1 MEVLMRLALRNVL
14 AIAMLLCAAAL
25 VAQSTTGTLVGTV
38 TSDGKPL
45 PGVTVTVTS
54 PALQGSRTTVTGDA
68 GGYHFP
74 ALPPGDYT
82 VTFDLE
88 GMHRIEKSAVVG
100 LSQTAR
106 SDAEMTLTSLAEEIT
121 VTASA
126 PPEVETTE
134 IAASFNVETIN
145 QLPTG
150 RTIDDIVA
158 LAPGV
163 TEAGPNDQITIS
175 GSMSFESLFLVNGVV
190 VNENVRGQPNPLYI
204 EDAIQETTVLTGGVS
219 AEFGRFTGGVVST
232 VTKSGGNELSGSL
245 RDSLTNSDW
254 TEKSDFAAQLDPI
267 DKTNSVYEG
276 TLGGRIL
283 RDRLWFFAAARSEDR
298 ETGAQTFDTNI
309 PYDTTGNDR
318 RIEAKLTGRITDQH
332 TLVASYIDSDLE
344 RRNFVTSGRVVDLRS
359 LSFRDDLRELRSLHY
374 QGIFTDRFLVEGQ
387 YSKMKHEFALGANT
401 RDLIEGTL
409 LLDANTGQRMWS
421 PTFCGRPCG
430 AKERNN
436 ESWLGKASYLLS
448 TRATGNHSLVGGFEE
463 FHQKRNENNFQ
474 SGSDLRIHGNFIYF
488 GQDVFFGVDPDSS
501 EIEWDPV
508 PALSHTSDFA
518 TRSWFLNDK
527 WQLNGRWSFNVGVR
541 YDDSF
546 GTDQAGN
553 KTVDD
558 SAFSPR
564 LAARYDLRGDG
575 KHNFSATYGRYVS
588 KVDQGPADNTATAG
602 RYASY
607 YWNYD
612 SAAINPI
619 GTPRGQLL
627 PVSEVIRQVF
637 NWFNSVGGTSNR
649 DPNLLTS
656 AHIPGVT
663 LRFEEPLAA
672 PFMDEYTLGYGVTFA
687 DRGYLRADYI
697 DRTWGDFY
705 VVRRNLLTGKATD
718 PDGDQFDQGVIE
730 NSSDNLSR
738 GYRAI
743 QLQGRYRPLKRISI
757 GGNYTWSRLRGNV
770 EGETASSAT
779 SLDNDPF
786 INRPEYQDFE
796 QNNPVGYLGPDM
808 RHRGN
813 IWAQYDLPT
822 RAGDFNLTLL
832 ERYHS
837 ALAYSAIGSIDVRRG
852 TSTGPANGVVNPGYV
867 TPPSSVTYYFSDRGG
882 FRLDNIT
889 STDLGVNWY
898 APPLRGVRFFV
909 EGDILNLFN
918 AQGLEDPD
926 FIDKTV
932 LTRRQTTCI
941 QTGTS
946 ERCLPFNPL
955 AGEVPREGVNWQKGA
970 RFGQATAAEAYQ
982 LPRTY
987 RLSLGLKF

>member
-1 MEVLMRLALRNVL
+1 MRLALRNVL
-14 AIAMLLCAAAL
+14 AIALLLCTATL

-38 TSDGKPL
+38 QSDGEPL

-54 PALQGSRTTVTGDA
+54 PALQGSRTAVTGDA
-68 GGYHFP
+68 GGYQFP
-74 ALPPGDYT
+74 ALPPGAYT

-88 GMHRIEKSAVVG
+88 GMRRIEKSAVVS

-106 SDAEMTLTSLAEEIT
+106 ADAEMSLTSVADEIT
-121 VTASA
+121 VTGSTPTA
-126 PPEVETTE
+126 VETTE
-134 IAASFNVETIN
+134 IAASFDVETIN

-204 EDAIQETTVLTGGVS
+204 EDAVQETTVLTGGIS
-219 AEFGRFTGGVVST
+219 AEFGRFSGGVVST
-232 VTKSGGNELSGSL
+232 VTKSGGNEFSGSL
-245 RDSLTNSDW
+245 RDSFTNDDW

-267 DKTNSVYEG
+267 DDVNNVYEG
-276 TLGGRIL
+276 TLGGRIV
-283 RDRLWFFAAARSEDR
+283 RDRLWFFAAMRSEDR
-298 ETGAQTFDTNI
+298 ETGAQTFDTAI
-309 PYDTTGNDR
+309 PYDSTREDR
-318 RIEAKLTGRITDQH
+318 RVEGKLTWRATDQH
-332 TLVASYIDSDLE
+332 SLVGSYIDSDLE
-344 RRNFVTSGRVVDLRS
+344 QRNVVTSGRVVDLRS

-374 QGIFTDRFLVEGQ
+374 SGIFTDRFLLEGQ
-387 YSKMKHEFALGANT
+387 YSEMEHAFALGANS
-401 RDLIEGTL
+401 RDLIQGTL
-409 LLDANTGQRMWS
+409 LLDATTGQRMWS

-430 AKERNN
+430 FKDRNN
-436 ESWLGKASYLLS
+436 ESWLGKGSYFLS
-448 TRATGNHSLVGGFEE
+448 TEATGNHSLVGGFEE

-474 SGSDLRIHGNFIYF
+474 SGSDFRIHGNFLYF

-508 PALSHTSDFA
+508 PALSSTSDFA
-518 TRSWFLNDK
+518 TRSWFLNDR
-527 WQLNGRWSFNVGVR
+527 WELNEHWSFNVGVR
-541 YDDSF
+541 YDEAF

-607 YWNYD
+607 YWDYRGP
-612 SAAINPI
+612 AINPV
-619 GTPRGQLL
+619 GTPRDQLL
-627 PVSEVIRQVF
+627 PIEEVIRQVF
-637 NWFNSVGGTSNR
+637 NWFNSVGGTANR

-663 LRFEEPLAA
+663 LRFDGPLAA
-672 PFMDEYTLGYGVTFA
+672 PFMDEYTLGYGLTFG
-687 DRGYLRADYI
+687 DRGGYLRADYI
-697 DRTWGDFY
+697 DRNWGDFY
-705 VVRRNLLTGKATD
+705 VVRRNLQTGTATD
-718 PDGDQFDQGVIE
+718 PNGDQFDQGVIE
-730 NSSDNLSR
+730 NGDENLSR
-738 GYRAI
+738 KYRAV
-743 QLQGRYRPLKRISI
+743 QLQGRYRPRERLSV
-757 GGNYTWSRLRGNV
+757 GGNYTWARLRGNV

-779 SLDNDPF
+779 SLDNDPT

-796 QNNPVGYLGPDM
+796 QINPVGYLGPDM
-808 RHRGN
+808 RHRATL
-813 IWAQYDLPT
+813 WLQYDLPT
-822 RAGDFNLTLL
+822 WVGDFNFTLL
-832 ERYHS
+832 QRYHS
-837 ALAYSAIGSIDVRRG
+837 ALPYSAIGTIDVRRG

-867 TPPSSVTYYFSDRGG
+867 TTPSSLTYYFSDRGA
-882 FRLDNIT
+882 FRLDDIT

-898 APPLRGVRFFV
+898 APPLRGVSLFI
-909 EGDILNLFN
+909 EADILNLFN
-918 AQGLEDPD
+918 EQGLQDPD

-932 LTRRQTTCI
+932 LTRRQTTCL
-941 QTGTS
+941 QTGTN
-946 ERCLPFNPL
+946 ERCLPFNPM
-955 AGEVPREGVNWQKGA
+955 AGEAPQEGVHWQKGPN
-970 RFGQATAAEAYQ
+970 FGRPTSAFAYQ

-987 RLSLGLKF
+987 RLSLGLRF

>member
-1 MEVLMRLALRNVL
+1 MRLALRNVL
-14 AIAMLLCAAAL
+14 AVALLFYAAAL

-82 VTFDLE
+82 VAFALE
-88 GMHRIEKSAVVG
+88 GMQRIERNTVVG

-106 SDAEMTLTSLAEEIT
+106 ADAEMALTSVAEEIT

-126 PPEVETTE
+126 PPAVETTE
-134 IAASFNVETIN
+134 IAASFDAATVN

-158 LAPGV
+158 LSPGV
-163 TEAGPNDQITIS
+163 TEAGPNDQLTIS

-190 VNENVRGQPNPLYI
+190 VNENVRGQPNPLYV
-204 EDAIQETTVLTGGVS
+204 EDAVQETTVLTGGVS

-232 VTKSGGNELSGSL
+232 VTKSGGNEFSGSL
-245 RDSLTNSDW
+245 RDSLTNDDW
-254 TEKSDFAAQLDPI
+254 TEKSDFTAQLDPL
-267 DKTNSVYEG
+267 DATNSAYEG

-298 ETGAQTFDTNI
+298 ETGAQTFDTNV
-309 PYDTTGNDR
+309 PYDTTRDDR
-318 RIEAKLTGRITDQH
+318 RIEGKLTGRITDQH
-332 TLVASYIDSDLE
+332 SLVASYIDSDLE
-344 RRNFVTSGRVVDLRS
+344 RQNFVTSGRIVDLRS
-359 LSFRDDLRELRSLHY
+359 LSFRDDLRELRSLQY
-374 QGIFTDRFLVEGQ
+374 QGIFTDRLLLEGQ
-387 YSKMKHEFALGANT
+387 YSEMEHEFAFGANT

-409 LLDANTGQRMWS
+409 LLDANTGQRGWS

-430 AKERNN
+430 TKERNN
-436 ESWLGKASYLLS
+436 ESWLGKASYFLS
-448 TRATGNHSLVGGFEE
+448 TRAAGNHSLVGGFEE
-463 FHQKRNENNFQ
+463 FHQTRNENNFQ

-501 EIEWDPV
+501 QIEWDPV
-508 PALSHTSDFA
+508 PALSRTSDFA

-527 WQLNGRWSFNVGVR
+527 WELNEHWSFNVGAR

-607 YWNYD
+607 YWDYRGP
-612 SAAINPI
+612 AINPS
-619 GTPRGQLL
+619 GTPRDQLL
-627 PVSEVIRQVF
+627 STPEVIRRVF
-637 NWFNSVGGTSNR
+637 DWFDSIGATANR
-649 DPNLLTS
+649 DPNFLSS
-656 AHIPGVT
+656 AHVPGVT
-663 LRFEEPLAA
+663 LRFEGPLAA
-672 PFMDEYTLGYGVTFA
+672 PFMDEYTLGYGVTLGGG
-687 DRGYLRADYI
+687 GYVRADYI

-705 VVRRNLLTGKATD
+705 VVRRNLGTGKATD

-730 NSSDNLSR
+730 NGDDNLSR
-738 GYRAI
+738 DYRAI
-743 QLQGRYRPLKRISI
+743 QLQGRYRPLKRLSL
-757 GGNYTWSRLRGNV
+757 GGNYTWSKLRGNV
-770 EGETASSAT
+770 EGETASAAT

-786 INRPEYQDFE
+786 INQPEYRDFA
-796 QNNPVGYLGPDM
+796 QTNPAGDLSPDM
-808 RHRGN
+808 RHRAN
-813 IWAQYDLPT
+813 IWLQYDLPT
-822 RAGDFNLTLL
+822 GAGDFNFTLL

-837 ALAYSAIGSIDVRRG
+837 ALSYSAVGTIDVRSG

-867 TPPSSVTYYFSDRGG
+867 TAPSSVTYYFSDRGG
-882 FRLDNIT
+882 LRLDGIT
-889 STDLGVNWY
+889 STDLGVNWS

-909 EGDILNLFN
+909 EGDILNLFGE
-918 AQGLEDPD
+918 QGLEDPD

-932 LTRRQTTCI
+932 LTRRQTACL
-941 QTGTS
+941 QTGTN
-946 ERCLPFNPL
+946 ERCRPFNPL
-955 AGEVPREGVNWQKGA
+955 AGEVPQEGVHWQKGP

-987 RLSLGLKF
+987 RLSLGLRF

>member
-1 MEVLMRLALRNVL
+1 MRLTLRNVL
-14 AIAMLLCAAAL
+14 GIVMLLCAATLA
-25 VAQSTTGTLVGTV
+25 AQSTTGTLVGTV
-38 TSDGKPL
+38 TSDGQPL

-54 PALQGSRTTVTGDA
+54 PALQGSRTAVTGDG

-82 VTFDLE
+82 VAFDLE
-88 GMHRIEKSAVVG
+88 GMQRIEKSAVVG

-106 SDAEMTLTSLAEEIT
+106 ADAEMTLSSMAEEIT
-121 VTASA
+121 VTAST
-126 PPEVETTE
+126 PPAVETTE
-134 IAASFNVETIN
+134 IAASFSVETVN

-158 LAPGV
+158 LSPGV

-204 EDAIQETTVLTGGVS
+204 EDAVQETTVLTGGVS

-232 VTKSGGNELSGSL
+232 ITKSGGNEFSGSL
-245 RDSLTNSDW
+245 RDSLINDDW
-254 TEKSDFAAQLDPI
+254 TEKSDFAAQVDPI
-267 DKTNSVYEG
+267 DDINSVYEG
-276 TLGGRIL
+276 TLGGRII
-283 RDRLWFFAAARSEDR
+283 RDRLWFFAAARTEER
-298 ETGAQTFDTNI
+298 ETGAQTTDTNI
-309 PYDTTGNDR
+309 PYDTTRNDR
-318 RIEAKLTGRITDQH
+318 RIEGKLTGQITDQH
-332 TLVASYIDSDLE
+332 SLVASYIDSDLE

-359 LSFRDDLRELRSLHY
+359 LSFRDDLRELRSLRY
-374 QGIFTDRFLVEGQ
+374 NGIFTDRLLVEGQ
-387 YSKMKHEFALGANT
+387 YSEMEHAFALGANT

-409 LLDANTGQRMWS
+409 LLDANTGRRMWS

-430 AKERNN
+430 FKERNN
-436 ESWLGKASYLLS
+436 ESWLGKASYFLS
-448 TRATGNHSLVGGFEE
+448 TQATGNHSLVGGFEE

-474 SGSDLRIHGNFIYF
+474 SGSDLRIHGNFFYF
-488 GQDVFFGVDPDSS
+488 GQEVFFGVDPESS

-508 PALSHTSDFA
+508 PALSETSDFA

-527 WQLNGRWSFNVGVR
+527 WELNDRWSFNVGVR
-541 YDDSF
+541 YDESF

-558 SAFSPR
+558 SAYSPR

-575 KHNFSATYGRYVS
+575 RHNFSATYGRYVS

-607 YWNYD
+607 YWDYRGP
-612 SAAINPI
+612 AINPV
-619 GTPRGQLL
+619 GTPRDQLL
-627 PVSEVIRQVF
+627 PIPEVIRRVF
-637 NWFNSVGGTSNR
+637 QWFDSVGGTSNR
-649 DPNLLTS
+649 DPNLLNS

-663 LRFEEPLAA
+663 LRFDGPLAA
-672 PFMDEYTLGYGVTFA
+672 PYMDEYTLGYGMTLGA
-687 DRGYLRADYI
+687 GGYVRADYI

-705 VVRRNLLTGKATD
+705 VVRRNLQTGRATD
-718 PDGDQFDQGVIE
+718 PNGDQFDQGVIE

-738 GYRAI
+738 EYQAI
-743 QLQGRYRPLKRISI
+743 QLQGRYRPLRRLTI
-757 GGNYTWSRLRGNV
+757 GGNYTWSKLRGNV
-770 EGETASSAT
+770 EGETPSFAT
-779 SLDNDPF
+779 SVDNDPF
-786 INRPEYQDFE
+786 INRPEYQNFE
-796 QNNPVGYLGPDM
+796 RNNPVGYLGPDM
-808 RHRGN
+808 RHRAN
-813 IWAQYDLPT
+813 LWVQYDLPT
-822 RAGDFNLTLL
+822 RAGDFNFTLL

-837 ALAYSAIGSIDVRRG
+837 ALPYSAIGSIDVRAG

-867 TPPSSVTYYFSDRGG
+867 TAPSSVTYYFSDRGA
-882 FRLDNIT
+882 FRLDDIT

-898 APPLRGVRFFV
+898 SPPLRGLRFFI

-918 AQGLEDPD
+918 QQGLQDPD

-932 LTRRQTTCI
+932 LTRRQTTCL
-941 QTGTS
+941 QTGTNQ
-946 ERCLPFNPL
+946 RCLPFNPL
-955 AGEVPREGVNWQKGA
+955 AGEAPQEGVHWQKGP
-970 RFGQATAAEAYQ
+970 RFGQPTAAEAYQ

-987 RLSLGLKF
+987 RLSIGLRF

>member
-1 MEVLMRLALRNVL
+1 MSFE
-14 AIAMLLCAAAL
+14 
-25 VAQSTTGTLVGTV
+25 
-38 TSDGKPL
+38 
-45 PGVTVTVTS
+45 
-54 PALQGSRTTVTGDA
+54 
-68 GGYHFP
+68 
-74 ALPPGDYT
+74 
-82 VTFDLE
+82 LE
-88 GMHRIEKSAVVG
+88 GMQRVDKTAVVN
-100 LSQTAR
+100 LSQTTRA
-106 SDAEMTLTSLAEEIT
+106 DVEMTVPTLAEEIT

-126 PPEVETTE
+126 APAVETTE
-134 IAASFNVETIN
+134 VATSFTAQTVN

-204 EDAIQETTVLTGGVS
+204 EDAVQETTVLTGGIS

-232 VTKSGGNELSGSL
+232 LTKSGGNEFSGSF
-245 RDSLTNSDW
+245 RDSLTNDDW
-254 TEKSDFAAQLDPI
+254 TEKSDFAGQLDPI
-267 DKTNSVYEG
+267 NETNSVYEA

-283 RDRLWFFAAARSEDR
+283 RDRLWFFAAGRSEER
-298 ETGAQTFDTNI
+298 ETGAQTFDTRI
-309 PYDTTGNDR
+309 PYDTTRDDR
-318 RIEAKLTGRITDQH
+318 RIEGKLTGQVTNQH
-332 TLVASYIDSDLE
+332 SLVASYIDSDLE
-344 RRNFVTSGRVVDLRS
+344 RQNFVTSGRVVDLRS

-374 QGIFTDRFLVEGQ
+374 NGIFTDRLLLEGQ
-387 YSKMKHEFALGANT
+387 YSEMEHAFALGANT

-409 LLDANTGQRMWS
+409 LLDANTGQRGWS

-430 AKERNN
+430 SKERNN
-436 ESWLGKASYLLS
+436 ESWLGKASYFLS

-474 SGSDLRIHGNFIYF
+474 SGSDLRIHGNFFYF

-508 PALSHTSDFA
+508 PALSRTSDFA
-518 TRSWFLNDK
+518 TRSWFLNDE
-527 WQLNGRWSFNVGVR
+527 WDLNNHWSFNVGVR
-541 YDDSF
+541 YDESF

-607 YWNYD
+607 YWDYKGPT
-612 SAAINPI
+612 INPS
-619 GTPRGQLL
+619 GTPRDQLL
-627 PVSEVIRQVF
+627 PTQEVIRQVF
-637 NWFNSVGGTSNR
+637 NWFNSVGGTANR

-663 LRFEEPLAA
+663 LRFDGPLAA
-672 PFMDEYTLGYGVTFA
+672 PFMDEYTLGYALAFGGGGFV
-687 DRGYLRADYI
+687 RADYI
-697 DRTWGDFY
+697 DRNWGDFY
-705 VVRRNLLTGKATD
+705 VVRRSLLTGRATD
-718 PDGDQFDQGVIE
+718 PNGDQFDQGVIE
-730 NSSDNLSR
+730 NGDANLSR
-738 GYRAI
+738 DYQAV
-743 QLQGRYRPLKRISI
+743 QLQGRYRPLKRWSI
-757 GGNYTWSRLRGNV
+757 GGNYTWSKLRGNV
-770 EGETASSAT
+770 EGETPSFAT

-786 INRPEYQDFE
+786 INQPEYRDFE
-796 QNNPVGYLGPDM
+796 QNNPVGDLGPDM
-808 RHRGN
+808 RHRAN
-813 IWAQYDLPT
+813 VWVQYDLPT
-822 RAGDFNLTLL
+822 RVGDLNLTLL

-837 ALAYSAIGSIDVRRG
+837 ALAYSASSLIDVRRG

-867 TPPSSVTYYFSDRGG
+867 TAPSSVTYFFSDRGA
-882 FRLDNIT
+882 FSLDDIT
-889 STDLGVNWY
+889 STDLGVNWFL
-898 APPLRGVRFFV
+898 PPVRGVRFFL

-918 AQGLEDPD
+918 EQGVEDPD
-926 FIDKTV
+926 FVDKTV
-932 LTRRQTTCI
+932 LTRRQTTCL
-941 QTGTS
+941 QTGTNQ
-946 ERCLPFNPL
+946 RCLAFNPL
-955 AGEVPREGVNWQKGA
+955 AGEAPQEGVHWQKGPN
-970 RFGQATAAEAYQ
+970 FGRATAAEAYQ

-987 RLSLGLKF
+987 RLSVGLRF

>member
-1 MEVLMRLALRNVL
+1 MHLVFRSVLL
-14 AIAMLLCAAAL
+14 IAMALCAAAL
-25 VAQSTTGTLVGTV
+25 AAQSTTGTLVGTV
-38 TSDGKPL
+38 RSDGQPL

-54 PALQGSRTTVTGDA
+54 PALQGSRTAVTGEA

-82 VTFDLE
+82 VSFDLE
-88 GMHRIEKSAVVG
+88 GMQRVEKSAVVG
-100 LSQTAR
+100 LSQTSRA
-106 SDAEMTLTSLAEEIT
+106 DAEMTLTSLAQEIT
-121 VTASA
+121 VTASV
-126 PPEVETTE
+126 PPAVETTE
-134 IAASFNVETIN
+134 IATSFDAETIN

-158 LAPGV
+158 LSPGV
-163 TEAGPNDQITIS
+163 TEAGPSDQLTIS
-175 GSMSFESLFLVNGVV
+175 GSMSFENLFLVNGVV

-219 AEFGRFTGGVVST
+219 AEFGRFTGGVIST
-232 VTKSGGNELSGSL
+232 LTKSGGNEFSGSL
-245 RDSLTNSDW
+245 RGSLTNDDW
-254 TEKSDFAAQLDPI
+254 TEKSDYSQQVDPI
-267 DKTNSVYEG
+267 DATNSVYEG
-276 TLGGRIL
+276 TLGGRII

-309 PYDTTGNDR
+309 PFDTTRDDQ
-318 RIEAKLTGRITDQH
+318 RIEGKLTWRITDQH
-332 TLVASYIDSDLE
+332 SLVGSYIDSDLE
-344 RRNFVTSGRVVDLRS
+344 RRDFVTNGRVVDLRS
-359 LSFRDDLRELRSLHY
+359 LSFRDDLRELRSLQYH
-374 QGIFTDRFLVEGQ
+374 GIFTDRFLVEGQ
-387 YSKMKHEFALGANT
+387 YSEMEHAFALGANT

-409 LLDANTGQRMWS
+409 LLDENTGQRGWS

-430 AKERNN
+430 FKERNN
-436 ESWLGKASYLLS
+436 ESWLAKASYFLS

-474 SGSDLRIHGNFIYF
+474 SGSDFRIHGNFIYF
-488 GQDVFFGVDPDSS
+488 GQEVFFGVDPDSS

-508 PALSHTSDFA
+508 PALSKTSDFA

-527 WQLNGRWSFNVGVR
+527 WELNDHWSFNVGAR
-541 YDDSF
+541 YDESF

-558 SAFSPR
+558 SAYSPR

-607 YWNYD
+607 YWDYKGPV
-612 SAAINPI
+612 INPI
-619 GTPRGQLL
+619 GTPRDQLL
-627 PVSEVIRQVF
+627 STPEVIRRVF
-637 NWFNSVGGTSNR
+637 DWFNSQPVGGTSNR
-649 DPNLLTS
+649 DFLNS

-663 LRFEEPLAA
+663 LRFDGPLQA
-672 PFMDEYTLGYGVTFA
+672 PFMDEYTVGYGVTF
-687 DRGYLRADYI
+687 RGGGYLRADYI

-705 VVRRNLLTGKATD
+705 VVRRNLQTGRATD
-718 PDGDQFDQGVIE
+718 PDGDPFDQGVIE
-730 NSSDNLSR
+730 NSDDDLSR
-738 GYRAI
+738 DYHAI
-743 QLQGRYRPLKRISI
+743 QLQGRYRPLERLTI
-757 GGNYTWSRLRGNV
+757 GGNYTWSKLRGNV
-770 EGETASSAT
+770 EGETTNAT
-779 SLDNDPF
+779 SLDNNPF
-786 INRPEYQDFE
+786 INQPEYRDFS
-796 QNNPVGYLGPDM
+796 QTNPFGYLGPDM
-808 RHRGN
+808 RHRAN
-813 IWAQYDLPT
+813 IWVQYDLPT
-822 RAGDFNLTLL
+822 PVGDFNFTLL

-837 ALAYSAIGSIDVRRG
+837 ALSYSAVGTIDVRRATSP

-867 TPPSSVTYYFSDRGG
+867 TAPSSVTYYFSDRGG
-882 FRLDNIT
+882 FRLDDIT

-898 APPLRGVRFFV
+898 APPLRGVRFFI

-918 AQGLEDPD
+918 EQGLEDPD

-932 LTRRQTTCI
+932 VTRRQSVSL
-941 QTGTS
+941 Q
-946 ERCLPFNPL
+946 PFNPL
-955 AGEVPREGVNWQKGA
+955 AGDVPQEGVHWQKGA
-970 RFGQATAAEAYQ
+970 KFGQPTAADAYQ

>member
-1 MEVLMRLALRNVL
+1 MRLAFRNVL
-14 AIAMLLCAAAL
+14 VIAMLLYAATL

-54 PALQGSRTTVTGDA
+54 PVLQGSRTAVTGEA

-74 ALPPGDYT
+74 ALPPGDYS

-88 GMHRIEKSAVVG
+88 GMGKIEKRAVVG

-106 SDAEMTLTSLAEEIT
+106 ADAEMSLTSVAEEIT
-121 VTASA
+121 VTAA
-126 PPEVETTE
+126 PPPEVETTE
-134 IAASFNVETIN
+134 IAASFDVATIN
-145 QLPTG
+145 ELPTG

-204 EDAIQETTVLTGGVS
+204 EDAVQETTVLTGGVS

-232 VTKSGGNELSGSL
+232 VTKSGGNEFSGSL
-245 RDSLTNSDW
+245 RDSLTNADW
-254 TEKSDFAAQLDPI
+254 TERSDFAAQVDPV

-276 TLGGRIL
+276 TLGGRII
-283 RDRLWFFAAARSEDR
+283 RDRLWFFAAARSEER

-309 PYDTTGNDR
+309 PYDTTGDDR
-318 RIEAKLTGRITDQH
+318 RIEAKLTGQIKDRH

-374 QGIFTDRFLVEGQ
+374 NGIFTDRFLVEGQ
-387 YSKMKHEFALGANT
+387 YSEMKHEFALGANT

-409 LLDANTGQRMWS
+409 LLDANTGRRMWS

-430 AKERNN
+430 SKDRNN

-463 FHQKRNENNFQ
+463 FHQERNENNFQ

-508 PALSHTSDFA
+508 PALSRTSDFA

-527 WQLNGRWSFNVGVR
+527 WELSNRWSFNVGVR
-541 YDDSF
+541 YDESF

-607 YWNYD
+607 YWDYKGP
-612 SAAINPI
+612 AINAP
-619 GTPRGQLL
+619 GTPRDQLL
-627 PVSEVIRQVF
+627 PIPEVIRQVF
-637 NWFNSVGGTSNR
+637 NWFNSVGSTANR

-656 AHIPGVT
+656 THIPGVT
-663 LRFEEPLAA
+663 LRFEGPLAA
-672 PFMDEYTLGYGVTFA
+672 PFMDEFTLGYGMTFA
-687 DRGYLRADYI
+687 DRGFLRADFI

-705 VVRRNLLTGKATD
+705 VVRRNLQTGKATD
-718 PDGDQFDQGVIE
+718 PNGDQFDQGVIE
-730 NSSDNLSR
+730 NSDDNLSR
-738 GYRAI
+738 DYRAI
-743 QLQGRYRPLKRISI
+743 QLQGRYRTLKRLSI
-757 GGNYTWSRLRGNV
+757 GGNYTWSTLRGNV
-770 EGETASSAT
+770 EGETPSFAT

-796 QNNPVGYLGPDM
+796 QNNPVGDLGPDM
-808 RHRGN
+808 RHRAN
-813 IWAQYDLPT
+813 LWAQFDLPT
-822 RAGDFNLTLL
+822 AAGDFNFTLL
-832 ERYHS
+832 ERFHS
-837 ALAYSAIGSIDVRRG
+837 ALSYSAIGTIDVRRG
-852 TSTGPANGVVNPGYV
+852 TTTGPANGVANPGYV

-882 FRLDNIT
+882 FRLDDIT
-889 STDLGVNWY
+889 STDLGLNWY

-909 EGDILNLFN
+909 EADILNLFGE
-918 AQGLEDPD
+918 QGLEDPD
-926 FIDKTV
+926 FVDKTV
-932 LTRRQTTCI
+932 LTRRQTTCL
-941 QTGTS
+941 QTGS
-946 ERCLPFNPL
+946 NERCLPFNPL
-955 AGEVPREGVNWQKGA
+955 AGEVPQEGVHWQKGPA
-970 RFGQATAAEAYQ
+970 FGQATAAEAYQ

-987 RLSLGLKF
+987 RLSLGLRF

>member
-1 MEVLMRLALRNVL
+1 VLMRLVFRSVL
-14 AIAMLLCAAAL
+14 LIAISLCAAAL
-25 VAQSTTGTLVGTV
+25 AAQSTTGTLVGTV
-38 TSDGKPL
+38 SSDGQPL

-54 PALQGSRTTVTGDA
+54 PVLQGNRTTTTGDA
-68 GGYHFP
+68 GGYQFS

-88 GMHRIEKSAVVG
+88 GMQRIEKSAIVG

-106 SDAEMTLTSLAEEIT
+106 ADAEMTLTSLAQEIT
-121 VTASA
+121 VTAAA
-126 PPEVETTE
+126 PPAVETTE
-134 IAASFNVETIN
+134 IAASFNSETVN

-163 TEAGPNDQITIS
+163 TEAGPADQITIS

-204 EDAIQETTVLTGGVS
+204 EDAVQETTVLTGGVS

-232 VTKSGGNELSGSL
+232 LTKSGGNEFSGSL
-245 RDSLTNSDW
+245 RGSLTNDDW
-254 TEKSDFAAQLDPI
+254 TKKSDFAAQVDPI

-276 TLGGRIL
+276 TLGGRII

-298 ETGAQTFDTNI
+298 DTGAQTFDTAI
-309 PYDTTGNDR
+309 PYDTTRDDQRFEG
-318 RIEAKLTGRITDQH
+318 KLTWRITDQH
-332 TLVASYIDSDLE
+332 SLVGSYIDSDLE
-344 RRNFVTSGRVVDLRS
+344 RRDFVTNGRIVDLRS
-359 LSFRDDLRELRSLHY
+359 LSFRDDLRELRSLQYH
-374 QGIFTDRFLVEGQ
+374 GIFTDRFLLEGQ
-387 YSKMKHEFALGANT
+387 YSEMKHEFALGANT

-409 LLDANTGQRMWS
+409 LLDANTGQRGWS

-430 AKERNN
+430 SKERNN
-436 ESWLGKASYLLS
+436 ESWLGKASYFLS
-448 TRATGNHSLVGGFEE
+448 TRPTGNHSLVGGFEE

-501 EIEWDPV
+501 EIEFDPV
-508 PALSHTSDFA
+508 PALSRTSDFA

-527 WQLNGRWSFNVGVR
+527 WELNGHWSFNVGVR
-541 YDDSF
+541 YDESF

-564 LAARYDLRGDG
+564 LAARYDLHGDG

-607 YWNYD
+607 YWDYKGPV
-612 SAAINPI
+612 INPI

-627 PVSEVIRQVF
+627 STPEVIRKVF
-637 NWFNSVGGTSNR
+637 DWFNSVGFTSNR

-663 LRFEEPLAA
+663 LRFDGPLQA
-672 PFMDEYTLGYGVTFA
+672 PFMDEYTVGYGMTFGGG
-687 DRGYLRADYI
+687 GYLRADYI

-705 VVRRNLLTGKATD
+705 VVRRNLQTGRATD
-718 PDGDQFDQGVIE
+718 PDGDPFDQGVIE
-730 NSSDNLSR
+730 NGDDNLSR
-738 GYRAI
+738 DYRAI
-743 QLQGRYRPLKRISI
+743 QLQGRHRLLERLSI
-757 GGNYTWSRLRGNV
+757 GGNYTWSKLRGNV
-770 EGETASSAT
+770 EGETQSSAT

-786 INRPEYQDFE
+786 INQPEYRDFA
-796 QNNPVGYLGPDM
+796 QTNPVGDLGPDM
-808 RHRGN
+808 RHRAN
-813 IWAQYDLPT
+813 IWMQYDLPT
-822 RAGDFNLTLL
+822 PAGDFNFTLL
-832 ERYHS
+832 ERFHS
-837 ALAYSAIGSIDVRRG
+837 ALSYSAVGTIDVRRG
-852 TSTGPANGVVNPGYV
+852 TSTGPANGVANPGYV
-867 TPPSSVTYYFSDRGG
+867 TAPSSVTYYFSDRGG
-882 FRLDNIT
+882 FRLDDIT

-898 APPLRGVRFFV
+898 APPLRGVRFFI

-918 AQGLEDPD
+918 EQGLEDPD

-932 LTRRQTTCI
+932 LTRRQS
-941 QTGTS
+941 TS
-946 ERCLPFNPL
+946 LRPFNPL
-955 AGEVPREGVNWQKGA
+955 AGEVPQEGVHWQKGP
-970 RFGQATAAEAYQ
+970 RFGQPTAVDAYQ

>member
-1 MEVLMRLALRNVL
+1 
-14 AIAMLLCAAAL
+14 MLLCAATL
-25 VAQSTTGTLVGTV
+25 VAQATTGILVGTV
-38 TSDGKPL
+38 TSDGQPL

-54 PALQGSRTTVTGDA
+54 PALQGSRTAVTGDA
-68 GGYHFP
+68 GGYNFP

-88 GMHRIEKSAVVG
+88 GMQRIEKSAVVG

-106 SDAEMTLTSLAEEIT
+106 ADAEMALTSMAEEIT
-121 VTASA
+121 VSASA
-126 PPEVETTE
+126 PTAVETTE
-134 IAASFNVETIN
+134 IAASFNAETIN
-145 QLPTG
+145 ELPTG

-158 LAPGV
+158 LSPGV

-204 EDAIQETTVLTGGVS
+204 EDAVQETTILTGGVS

-254 TEKSDFAAQLDPI
+254 TEKSDFASQLDPV
-267 DKTNSVYEG
+267 DKTNSAYEG
-276 TLGGRIL
+276 TLGGRII
-283 RDRLWFFAAARSEDR
+283 RDRLWFFAAARSEER
-298 ETGAQTFDTNI
+298 ETGGQTFDTII
-309 PYDTTGNDR
+309 PYDTTRDDR
-318 RIEAKLTGRITDQH
+318 RIEGKLTGRITDQH

-374 QGIFTDRFLVEGQ
+374 SGIFTDRFLVEGQ
-387 YSKMKHEFALGANT
+387 YSEMKHEFALGANT

-409 LLDANTGQRMWS
+409 LLDATTGQRMWS

-436 ESWLGKASYLLS
+436 ESWLGKGSYYLS

-488 GQDVFFGVDPDSS
+488 GQDVYFGVDPESS

-508 PALSHTSDFA
+508 PALSRTSDFA

-527 WQLNGRWSFNVGVR
+527 WELNNHWSFNVGVR
-541 YDDSF
+541 YDESF
-546 GTDQAGN
+546 GTDQAGH

-607 YWNYD
+607 YWDYRGPV
-612 SAAINPI
+612 INPI
-619 GTPRGQLL
+619 GTPRDQLL
-627 PVSEVIRQVF
+627 STPEVIRQVF

-649 DPNLLTS
+649 DPNILNS
-656 AHIPGVT
+656 ASVPGVT
-663 LRFEEPLAA
+663 LRFDEPLAA
-672 PFMDEYTLGYGVTFA
+672 PFMDEYTLGYGMTFG

-705 VVRRNLLTGKATD
+705 VVRRNLQTGKATD
-718 PDGDQFDQGVIE
+718 PNGDQFDQGVIG
-730 NSSDNLSR
+730 NSDENLSR
-738 GYRAI
+738 DYRGI
-743 QLQGRYRPLKRISI
+743 QLQGRYRPLKRLSI
-757 GGNYTWSRLRGNV
+757 GGNYTWSKLRGNV
-770 EGETASSAT
+770 EGETPSFAT

-796 QNNPVGYLGPDM
+796 QNNPVGSLGADM
-808 RHRGN
+808 RHRAN
-813 IWAQYDLPT
+813 VWVQYDLPT
-822 RAGDFNLTLL
+822 GTGHFNFSLL

-837 ALAYSAIGSIDVRRG
+837 ALAYSAISPIDVRSG

-867 TPPSSVTYYFSDRGG
+867 TAPSSVTYYFSDRGG
-882 FRLDNIT
+882 FRLDDII

-898 APPLRGVRFFV
+898 APPLRGVSFFV

-932 LTRRQTTCI
+932 LTRRQSTCL
-941 QTGTS
+941 QTGTN

-955 AGEVPREGVNWQKGA
+955 AGAVPQEGVHWQKGP
-970 RFGQATAAEAYQ
+970 RFGQPISADAYQ

>member
-1 MEVLMRLALRNVL
+1 MRLDLRNVL
-14 AIAMLLCAAAL
+14 VIAMLLCAATL

-54 PALQGSRTTVTGDA
+54 PALQGSRTTVTGDT

-82 VTFDLE
+82 VAFALA
-88 GMHRIEKSAVVG
+88 GMQRIEKSAVVG

-106 SDAEMTLTSLAEEIT
+106 ADAQMALTGVAEEIT
-121 VTASA
+121 VTAS
-126 PPEVETTE
+126 PPAAVETTE
-134 IAASFNVETIN
+134 ISTSFNAETVN

-163 TEAGPNDQITIS
+163 TEAGPNDQLTIS

-204 EDAIQETTVLTGGVS
+204 EDAVQETTVLTGGVS
-219 AEFGRFTGGVVST
+219 AEFGRFTGGVVNT
-232 VTKSGGNELSGSL
+232 VTKSGGNEFSGSL
-245 RDSLTNSDW
+245 RDSLTNDDW
-254 TEKSDFAAQLDPI
+254 TEKSGFAAQLDPI
-267 DKTNSVYEG
+267 DGINNVYEG
-276 TLGGRIL
+276 TLGGRII
-283 RDRLWFFAAARSEDR
+283 RDRLWFFVAARSEER
-298 ETGAQTFDTNI
+298 ETGAQTFDTAI
-309 PYDTTGNDR
+309 PYDTTRDDQRLEG
-318 RIEAKLTGRITDQH
+318 KLTWRITDQH
-332 TLVASYIDSDLE
+332 TLAGSYIDSDLE

-359 LSFRDDLRELRSLHY
+359 LSFRDDLRELRALQYH
-374 QGIFTDRFLVEGQ
+374 GIFTDRFLLEGQ
-387 YSKMKHEFALGANT
+387 YSEMQHEFALGANT

-430 AKERNN
+430 SKERNN
-436 ESWLGKASYLLS
+436 ESWLGKGSYFLS
-448 TRATGNHSLVGGFEE
+448 TRPAGNHSLVGGFED
-463 FHQKRNENNFQ
+463 FHQKRNENNYQ
-474 SGSDLRIHGNFIYF
+474 SGSDLRIHGNFIYV

-508 PALSHTSDFA
+508 PALSKTSDFA
-518 TRSWFLNDK
+518 TRSGFLNDK
-527 WQLNGRWSFNVGVR
+527 WELNNHWSFNVGVR
-541 YDDSF
+541 YDKAF

-607 YWNYD
+607 YWDYRGP
-612 SAAINPI
+612 AINPL
-619 GTPRGQLL
+619 GTPRDQLL
-627 PVSEVIRQVF
+627 PVAEVIRRVF

-656 AHIPGVT
+656 THIPGVT
-663 LRFEEPLAA
+663 LRFDGPLAA
-672 PFMDEYTLGYGVTFA
+672 PFMDEYTLGYSMTLA

-697 DRTWGDFY
+697 NRTWGDFY
-705 VVRRNLLTGKATD
+705 VLRRNLQTGRATD
-718 PDGDQFDQGVIE
+718 PNGDQFDQGVIE
-730 NSSDNLSR
+730 NGDDNLSR
-738 GYRAI
+738 DYHAL
-743 QLQGRYRPLKRISI
+743 QLQGSYRARERLSI
-757 GGNYTWSRLRGNV
+757 GGNYTWSKLRGNV
-770 EGETASSAT
+770 EGETPSSAT
-779 SLDNDPF
+779 SLDNDPL
-786 INRPEYQDFE
+786 INQPEYRGFAE
-796 QNNPVGYLGPDM
+796 TNPVGYLGPDM

-813 IWAQYDLPT
+813 LWAQYDLPT
-822 RAGDFNLTLL
+822 RAGDFNFTLL

-837 ALAYSAIGSIDVRRG
+837 ALSYSAAGTIDVRRG
-852 TSTGPANGVVNPGYV
+852 GSTGPANGVVNPGYV
-867 TPPSSVTYYFSDRGG
+867 TAPSSVPYYFSDRGG
-882 FRLDNIT
+882 FRLDDIT

-898 APPLRGVRFFV
+898 APPLRGVRFFI

-918 AQGLEDPD
+918 QQGLEDPD

-932 LTRRQTTCI
+932 LTRRQTTCL
-941 QTGTS
+941 QTGTN

-955 AGEVPREGVNWQKGA
+955 AGEVPREGVHWQKGPN
-970 RFGQATAAEAYQ
+970 FGKATAADAYQ

-987 RLSLGLKF
+987 RLSLGLRF

>member
-1 MEVLMRLALRNVL
+1 MRLALRNALV
-14 AIAMLLCAAAL
+14 IAMLLCSAAL

-38 TSDGKPL
+38 TSDGQPL
-45 PGVTVTVTS
+45 PGVTVTVSS
-54 PALQGSRTTVTGDA
+54 PALQGSRTAVTGDA

-82 VTFDLE
+82 VIFDLE
-88 GMHRIEKSAVVG
+88 GRHKIEKSTVVG

-106 SDAEMTLTSLAEEIT
+106 ADAEMTLTSLAEEIT
-121 VTASA
+121 VTATA

-134 IAASFNVETIN
+134 IAANFAVETIN

-158 LAPGV
+158 LSPGV

-204 EDAIQETTVLTGGVS
+204 EDAVQETTVLTGGVS

-232 VTKSGGNELSGSL
+232 VTKSGGNEFSGSL
-245 RDSLTNSDW
+245 RDSLTNDDW

-267 DKTNSVYEG
+267 DGTNSTYEA
-276 TLGGRIL
+276 TLGGRII
-283 RDRLWFFAAARSEDR
+283 RDRLWFFAAARSEERD
-298 ETGAQTFDTNI
+298 TGAQTFDTAI
-309 PYDTTGNDR
+309 PYDTTRDDQ
-318 RIEAKLTGRITDQH
+318 RIEGKLTGKITDAH
-332 TLVASYIDSDLE
+332 TLVASYIESDLE
-344 RRNFVTSGRVVDLRS
+344 RQNFVTSGRIVDLRS

-387 YSKMKHEFALGANT
+387 YSEMEHAFALGANT

-409 LLDANTGQRMWS
+409 LIDANTGQRGWS

-430 AKERNN
+430 FKERNN
-436 ESWLGKASYLLS
+436 ESWLGKGSYFLS
-448 TRATGNHSLVGGFEE
+448 TPAIGNHSIVGGFEE
-463 FHQKRNENNFQ
+463 FHQTRNENNFQ
-474 SGSDLRIHGNFIYF
+474 SGSDLRIHGNFIYI

-508 PALSHTSDFA
+508 PALSSTSDFA

-527 WQLNGRWSFNVGVR
+527 WELNDRWSFNVGVR
-541 YDDSF
+541 YDKSF

-558 SAFSPR
+558 DAFSPR

-607 YWNYD
+607 YWDYRGP
-612 SAAINPI
+612 AINPA
-619 GTPRGQLL
+619 GTPRDQLL
-627 PVSEVIRQVF
+627 PTAEVIRQVF
-637 NWFNSVGGTSNR
+637 NWFNSQGGTSNR
-649 DPNLLTS
+649 DPNLLNS

-663 LRFEEPLAA
+663 LRFDGPLAA
-672 PFMDEYTLGYGVTFA
+672 PFMDEYTLGYAMTLGGG
-687 DRGYLRADYI
+687 GYLRADYI

-718 PDGDQFDQGVIE
+718 PNGDQFDQGVIE
-730 NSSDNLSR
+730 NSDDNLSR
-738 GYRAI
+738 KYRAI
-743 QLQGRYRPLKRISI
+743 QLQGRYRPLDRLSI

-770 EGETASSAT
+770 EGETAGSAT
-779 SLDNDPF
+779 SVDNDPF

-796 QNNPVGYLGPDM
+796 QNNPVGFVGPDM
-808 RHRGN
+808 RHRAS

-822 RAGDFNLTLL
+822 RVGDFNFTLL

-837 ALAYSAIGSIDVRRG
+837 ALPYSAVGTIDVRRG

-889 STDLGVNWY
+889 STDLGLNWY
-898 APPLRGVRFFV
+898 APPLRRVRFFI
-909 EGDILNLFN
+909 EADILNLFN
-918 AQGLEDPD
+918 QQGLQDPD

-932 LTRRQTTCI
+932 LTRRQAACL
-941 QTGTS
+941 QTGTT

-955 AGEVPREGVNWQKGA
+955 AGEVPQEGVHWQKGP
-970 RFGQATAAEAYQ
+970 RFGQPTAADAYQ

-987 RLSLGLKF
+987 RLSFGLRF

>member
-1 MEVLMRLALRNVL
+1 MHLALRNIL
-14 AIAMLLCAAAL
+14 GIFMLLCAATL

-38 TSDGKPL
+38 TSDGQPL

-54 PALQGSRTTVTGDA
+54 PAMQGSRTTVSGEA

-82 VTFDLE
+82 VAFDLE
-88 GMHRIEKSAVVG
+88 GMHRVEKRTVVG

-106 SDAEMTLTSLAEEIT
+106 ADAEMTLTSLAEEIT
-121 VTASA
+121 VTASP

-134 IAASFNVETIN
+134 MAASFNVETIN

-204 EDAIQETTVLTGGVS
+204 EDAVQETTVLTGGVS

-232 VTKSGGNELSGSL
+232 VTKSGGNEFSGSL

-254 TEKSDFAAQLDPI
+254 TEKSDFAAQVDPI

-276 TLGGRIL
+276 TLGGRII

-298 ETGAQTFDTNI
+298 ETGAQTFDTRI
-309 PYDTTGNDR
+309 PYDTTADDR
-318 RIEAKLTGRITDQH
+318 RIEGKLTGRITDQH

-387 YSKMKHEFALGANT
+387 YSEMKHEFALGANT

-488 GQDVFFGVDPDSS
+488 GKDVFFGVDPDSS

-508 PALSHTSDFA
+508 PALSSTSDFA

-527 WQLNGRWSFNVGVR
+527 WQLNNHWSFNVGVR

-607 YWNYD
+607 YWDYKGP
-612 SAAINPI
+612 AINPI
-619 GTPRGQLL
+619 GTPRDQLL

-649 DPNLLTS
+649 NPNLLTS

-663 LRFEEPLAA
+663 LRFDGPLAA
-672 PFMDEYTLGYGVTFA
+672 PFMDEYTLGYGMTFG
-687 DRGYLRADYI
+687 DGGFLRADYI

-705 VVRRNLLTGKATD
+705 VVRRNLQTGKATD

-730 NSSDNLSR
+730 NSDDNLSR
-738 GYRAI
+738 DYHAI
-743 QLQGRYRPLKRISI
+743 QLQGRYRPLKRLSI
-757 GGNYTWSRLRGNV
+757 GGNYTWSKLRGNV
-770 EGETASSAT
+770 EGETPSFAT

-796 QNNPVGYLGPDM
+796 QNNPVGAIGPDM
-808 RHRGN
+808 RHRAN
-813 IWAQYDLPT
+813 LWAQYDLPT
-822 RAGDFNLTLL
+822 RAGDFNFTLL

-837 ALAYSAIGSIDVRRG
+837 ALPYSAIGTIDVRRG

-882 FRLDNIT
+882 FRLDDIT

-898 APPLRGVRFFV
+898 APPLRGVRFFI

-955 AGEVPREGVNWQKGA
+955 AGEAPREGVHWQKGP
-970 RFGQATAAEAYQ
+970 RFGQPTAAEAYQ

-987 RLSLGLKF
+987 RLSIGLRF

>member
-1 MEVLMRLALRNVL
+1 MRLALRNVL
-14 AIAMLLCAAAL
+14 AIAMLLWAATL

-38 TSDGKPL
+38 TSDDKPL

-74 ALPPGDYT
+74 SLPPGDYT

-88 GMHRIEKSAVVG
+88 GMHRIERSAVVG

-106 SDAEMTLTSLAEEIT
+106 ADAEMTLTSLAEEIT
-121 VTASA
+121 VTASP

-158 LAPGV
+158 LSPGV

-204 EDAIQETTVLTGGVS
+204 EDAVQETTVLTGGVS

-232 VTKSGGNELSGSL
+232 VTKSGGNEFSGSL

-283 RDRLWFFAAARSEDR
+283 RDRLWFFAAGRSEAR
-298 ETGAQTFDTNI
+298 ETGAQTFDTSI
-309 PYDTTGNDR
+309 PYDTTGDDR
-318 RIEAKLTGRITDQH
+318 RIEVKLTGRITDQH
-332 TLVASYIDSDLE
+332 TLVGSYIDSDLE

-374 QGIFTDRFLVEGQ
+374 QGLFTDRFLVEGQ
-387 YSKMKHEFALGANT
+387 YSEMKHEFSLGANT

-409 LLDANTGQRMWS
+409 LLDATTGQRMWS

-430 AKERNN
+430 VKERNN

-474 SGSDLRIHGNFIYF
+474 SGSDLRIHGNIIYF
-488 GQDVFFGVDPDSS
+488 GQDVFFGVDPDSG

-508 PALSHTSDFA
+508 PARSRTSDFA

-527 WQLNGRWSFNVGVR
+527 WELNDRWSFNVGVR

-607 YWNYD
+607 YWDYKGP
-612 SAAINPI
+612 AINPI

-627 PVSEVIRQVF
+627 PTAEVIRQVF

-649 DPNLLTS
+649 DPNLLNS

-663 LRFEEPLAA
+663 LRFDGPLAA

-687 DRGYLRADYI
+687 DSGYLRADYI

-718 PDGDQFDQGVIE
+718 PDGDQFDQGVIG
-730 NSSDNLSR
+730 NSDDNLSR
-738 GYRAI
+738 DYRAI
-743 QLQGRYRPLKRISI
+743 QLQGRYRLLKRLSI

-796 QNNPVGYLGPDM
+796 QNNPVGALGPDM

-813 IWAQYDLPT
+813 IWLQYDLPT
-822 RAGDFNLTLL
+822 GVGDFNFSLL

-837 ALAYSAIGSIDVRRG
+837 ALPYSAIASIDVRRG

-898 APPLRGVRFFV
+898 APPLRGVRFFL
-909 EGDILNLFN
+909 EGDILNLFGQ
-918 AQGLEDPD
+918 QGLEDPD
-926 FIDKTV
+926 FIDKSV
-932 LTRRQTTCI
+932 FTRRQTSCL
-941 QTGTS
+941 QTGS
-946 ERCLPFNPL
+946 NERCLPFNPL
-955 AGEVPREGVNWQKGA
+955 AGEVPREGVHWQKGPK
-970 RFGQATAAEAYQ
+970 FGQPTAAEAYQ

-987 RLSLGLKF
+987 RLSLGLRF

>member
-1 MEVLMRLALRNVL
+1 MRLAFRNVL
-14 AIAMLLCAAAL
+14 GIALFLWAATL
-25 VAQSTTGTLVGTV
+25 VAQATTGTLVGTV
-38 TSDGKPL
+38 TSDGQPL

-54 PALQGSRTTVTGDA
+54 PALQGSRTAVTGDA
-68 GGYHFP
+68 GGYQFP

-88 GMHRIEKSAVVG
+88 GMQKIEKRAIVG

-106 SDAEMTLTSLAEEIT
+106 ADTEMAVSSMAEEIT
-121 VTASA
+121 VSASA
-126 PPEVETTE
+126 PTAVETTE
-134 IAASFNVETIN
+134 IAASFNSETIN
-145 QLPTG
+145 ELPTG

-158 LAPGV
+158 LSPGV

-204 EDAIQETTVLTGGVS
+204 EDAVQESTILTGGVS

-232 VTKSGGNELSGSL
+232 VTKSGGNEFSGSL
-245 RDSLTNSDW
+245 RGSLTNDDW
-254 TEKSDFAAQLDPI
+254 TEKSNFAAQRDPI
-267 DKTNSVYEG
+267 DDINTAYEG
-276 TLGGRIL
+276 TLGGRII

-298 ETGAQTFDTNI
+298 ETGAQTFDTVI
-309 PYDTTGNDR
+309 PYDTTRDDQ
-318 RIEAKLTGRITDQH
+318 RIEGKLTGRITDQH

-374 QGIFTDRFLVEGQ
+374 SGIFTDRFLVEGQ
-387 YSKMKHEFALGANT
+387 YSEMKHSFALGANT

-409 LLDANTGQRMWS
+409 LLDANTGQRGWS

-430 AKERNN
+430 FKERNN
-436 ESWLGKASYLLS
+436 ESWLGKASYFLS
-448 TRATGNHSLVGGFEE
+448 TRAIGNHSLVGGFED

-474 SGSDLRIHGNFIYF
+474 SGSDFRIHGNFFYF
-488 GQDVFFGVDPDSS
+488 GQEVFFGVDPDAS

-508 PALSHTSDFA
+508 PALSRTSDFA
-518 TRSWFLNDK
+518 TQSWFLNDK
-527 WQLNGRWSFNVGVR
+527 WELNNHWSFNVGLR
-541 YDDSF
+541 YDESS

-607 YWNYD
+607 YWDYRGPV
-612 SAAINPI
+612 INPA
-619 GTPRGQLL
+619 GTPRNQLL
-627 PVSEVIRQVF
+627 STPEVIRQVF

-649 DPNLLTS
+649 DPNILTS
-656 AHIPGVT
+656 ANIPGVT
-663 LRFEEPLAA
+663 LRFDEPLAA
-672 PFMDEYTLGYGVTFA
+672 PFMDEYTVGYGMTFG

-718 PDGDQFDQGVIE
+718 PNGDQFDQGVIG
-730 NSSDNLSR
+730 NSDENLSR
-738 GYRAI
+738 KYRGI
-743 QLQGRYRPLKRISI
+743 QLQGRYRPLRRLSI

-770 EGETASSAT
+770 EGETPSFAT

-786 INRPEYQDFE
+786 LNRPEYQDFN
-796 QNNPVGYLGPDM
+796 QNNPVGFLGPDM
-808 RHRGN
+808 RHRAN
-813 IWAQYDLPT
+813 IWVQYDLPT
-822 RAGDFNLTLL
+822 GEGHLNLSLL
-832 ERYHS
+832 ERFHS
-837 ALAYSAIGSIDVRRG
+837 ALAYSAIGTIDVRAG
-852 TSTGPANGVVNPGYV
+852 TTTGPANGVVNPGYV
-867 TPPSSVTYYFSDRGG
+867 TAPSSVAYYFSDRGG
-882 FRLDNIT
+882 FRLDDIT

-898 APPLRGVRFFV
+898 APPLRGVSFFV
-909 EGDILNLFN
+909 EADLLNLFN
-918 AQGLEDPD
+918 EQGLEDPD

-932 LTRRQTTCI
+932 LTRRQTACV
-941 QTGTS
+941 QTGSS

-955 AGEVPREGVNWQKGA
+955 AGDVPQEGVHWQKGP
-970 RFGQATAAEAYQ
+970 RFGQATAADAYQ

>member
-1 MEVLMRLALRNVL
+1 MRLVFRSVLLISIALY
-14 AIAMLLCAAAL
+14 AAAL
-25 VAQSTTGTLVGTV
+25 AAQSTTGTLVGTV
-38 TSDGKPL
+38 TSEGQPL

-54 PALQGSRTTVTGDA
+54 PVLQGSRTTTTGDA
-68 GGYHFP
+68 GGYQFP

-88 GMHRIEKSAVVG
+88 GMQRVEKSAVVG

-106 SDAEMTLTSLAEEIT
+106 ADTEMSLTSLAQEIT
-121 VTASA
+121 VTAA
-126 PPEVETTE
+126 PPPAVETTE
-134 IAASFNVETIN
+134 IAASFNAETVN
-145 QLPTG
+145 ELPTG

-175 GSMSFESLFLVNGVV
+175 GSMSFENLFLVNGVV

-204 EDAIQETTVLTGGVS
+204 EDAVQETTILTGGVS

-232 VTKSGGNELSGSL
+232 LTKSGGNEFSGSL
-245 RDSLTNSDW
+245 RDSLTNDDW
-254 TEKSDFAAQLDPI
+254 TKKSGFAAQVDPI
-267 DKTNSVYEG
+267 DTTNSAYEG
-276 TLGGRIL
+276 TLGGRII

-298 ETGAQTFDTNI
+298 ETGAQTFDTSI
-309 PYDTTGNDR
+309 PYDTTRNDQ
-318 RIEAKLTGRITDQH
+318 RIEGKLTWRITDQH
-332 TLVASYIDSDLE
+332 SLVGSYIDSDLE
-344 RRNFVTSGRVVDLRS
+344 RRNFVTSGRIVDLRS
-359 LSFRDDLRELRSLHY
+359 LSFRDDLRELRSLQY
-374 QGIFTDRFLVEGQ
+374 QGLFTDRFLLEGQ
-387 YSKMKHEFALGANT
+387 YSKMQHEFALGANT

-409 LLDANTGQRMWS
+409 LLDANTGQRGWS

-430 AKERNN
+430 SKERNN
-436 ESWLGKASYLLS
+436 ESWLGKASYFLS
-448 TRATGNHSLVGGFEE
+448 TRATGDHSVVGGFEE

-508 PALSHTSDFA
+508 PALSRTSDFA

-527 WQLNGRWSFNVGVR
+527 WQLNDHWSFNVGVR
-541 YDDSF
+541 YDKSF

-564 LAARYDLRGDG
+564 LAARYDLHGDG

-607 YWNYD
+607 YWDYKGPV
-612 SAAINPI
+612 INPR
-619 GTPRGQLL
+619 GTPRDQLL
-627 PVSEVIRQVF
+627 SVPEVIRQVF
-637 NWFNSVGGTSNR
+637 NWFNSVGGTANR

-656 AHIPGVT
+656 THIPGVT
-663 LRFEEPLAA
+663 LRFDGPLQA
-672 PFMDEYTLGYGVTFA
+672 PFMDEYTLGYGMTFGGG
-687 DRGYLRADYI
+687 GYLRADYI

-705 VVRRNLLTGKATD
+705 VVRRNLQTGRATD

-730 NSSDNLSR
+730 NGDDNLSR
-738 GYRAI
+738 DYRAI
-743 QLQGRYRPLKRISI
+743 QLQGRYRPLERFSI
-757 GGNYTWSRLRGNV
+757 GGNYTWSKLRGNV
-770 EGETASSAT
+770 EGETPSFAT

-786 INRPEYQDFE
+786 INQPEYRDFD
-796 QNNPVGYLGPDM
+796 QTNPVGDLGPDM
-808 RHRGN
+808 RHRAN
-813 IWAQYDLPT
+813 IWVQYDLPT
-822 RAGDFNLTLL
+822 QAGDFNFSLL

-837 ALAYSAIGSIDVRRG
+837 ALSYSAVGTIDVRRATSP

-867 TPPSSVTYYFSDRGG
+867 TAPSSVTYYFSDRGG
-882 FRLDNIT
+882 FRLDDIT

-898 APPLRGVRFFV
+898 APPLRGVRFFI

-918 AQGLEDPD
+918 EQGLEDPD

-932 LTRRQTTCI
+932 LTRRQTSCL
-941 QTGTS
+941 QTGTN

-955 AGEVPREGVNWQKGA
+955 AGEVPQEGVHWQKGA
-970 RFGQATAAEAYQ
+970 KFGQATAADAYQ

>member
-1 MEVLMRLALRNVL
+1 MEVLMRLVLRNVL
-14 AIAMLLCAAAL
+14 AVALLLCAATL

-38 TSDGKPL
+38 TSDGNPL

-54 PALQGSRTTVTGDA
+54 PGLQGSRTTVSGDA
-68 GGYHFP
+68 GGYQLP

-82 VTFDLE
+82 VTFELE
-88 GMHRIEKSAVVG
+88 GMQKIEKSAVVG

-106 SDAEMTLTSLAEEIT
+106 ADAEMTVTSLAEEIT

-126 PPEVETTE
+126 PVVETTE
-134 IAASFNVETIN
+134 ITASFNAETIN
-145 QLPTG
+145 ELPTG

-204 EDAIQETTVLTGGVS
+204 EDAVQETTVLTGGVS

-232 VTKSGGNELSGSL
+232 VTKSGGNEFSGSF
-245 RDSLTNSDW
+245 RDSFTNDNW
-254 TEKSDFAAQLDPI
+254 TEKSDFPAQLDPI
-267 DKTNSVYEG
+267 DDTNNVYEA

-283 RDRLWFFAAARSEDR
+283 RDRLWFFAAGRSENR
-298 ETGAQTFDTNI
+298 ETGSQTFDTNI
-309 PYDTTGNDR
+309 PYATARDDQRLEG
-318 RIEAKLTGRITDQH
+318 KLTGQITDKH
-332 TLVASYIDSDLE
+332 TLVASYIDSDLNQD
-344 RRNFVTSGRVVDLRS
+344 NFVTSGRVVDLRS

-374 QGIFTDRFLVEGQ
+374 DGIITDRFLLEGQ
-387 YSKMKHEFALGANT
+387 YSEMKHEFALGANT

-421 PTFCGRPCG
+421 PTFCGKPCG
-430 AKERNN
+430 SKERNN
-436 ESWLGKASYLLS
+436 ESWLGKASYFLS
-448 TRATGNHSLVGGFEE
+448 TEAIGNHSLVGGFEE
-463 FHQKRNENNFQ
+463 FHQKRNENNYQ

-488 GQDVFFGVDPDSS
+488 GQDAFFGVDPDSS

-518 TRSWFLNDK
+518 TRSWFANDK
-527 WQLNGRWSFNVGVR
+527 LELNKHWSFNVGVR
-541 YDDSF
+541 YDKSF

-607 YWNYD
+607 YWDYKGPV
-612 SAAINPI
+612 INPP
-619 GTPRGQLL
+619 GTPRDQLL

-637 NWFNSVGGTSNR
+637 NWFNSVGGTANR
-649 DPNLLTS
+649 NPDLLTS
-656 AHIPGVT
+656 THIPGVT
-663 LRFEEPLAA
+663 LRFDGPLAA
-672 PFMDEYTLGYGVTFA
+672 PFMDEYTLGYGTTF
-687 DRGYLRADYI
+687 GNGGFLRADYI

-705 VVRRNLLTGKATD
+705 TVRRTLQTGRATD
-718 PDGDQFDQGVIE
+718 PNGDQFDQGVIGNGDE
-730 NSSDNLSR
+730 NLSR
-738 GYRAI
+738 DYRAV
-743 QLQGRYRPLKRISI
+743 QLQGRYRPRNRLSI
-757 GGNYTWSRLRGNV
+757 GGNYTWARLRGNV
-770 EGETASSAT
+770 EGETPSFAT
-779 SLDNDPF
+779 SLDNDPT
-786 INRPEYQDFE
+786 INKPEYQDFE
-796 QNNPVGYLGPDM
+796 QINPVGYVGPDM
-808 RHRGN
+808 RHRAN
-813 IWAQYDLPT
+813 LWVQYDLPT
-822 RAGDFNLTLL
+822 SAAGDFNLTLL

-837 ALAYSAIGSIDVRRG
+837 ALPYSAIGTIDVRSG

-867 TPPSSVTYYFSDRGG
+867 SAPSSLSYFFSGRGEL
-882 FRLDNIT
+882 RLDDII

-898 APPLRGVRFFV
+898 APALHGVRFFV

-918 AQGLEDPD
+918 KQGLEDPD

-932 LTRRQTTCI
+932 LTRRQSTCL
-941 QTGTS
+941 QTGTNV
-946 ERCLPFNPL
+946 RCLPFNPL
-955 AGEVPREGVNWQKGA
+955 AGEAPQEGVHWQKGPN
-970 RFGQATAAEAYQ
+970 FGKPTSAAAYQ

-987 RLSLGLKF
+987 RLSVGLRF